1 MYSLITGAS
10 SGIGRAMAKELA
22 KRGSD
27 LILVA
32 RREAELKALKDQI
45 TQQYKVDVVINVKDI
60 SKVENCKQL
69 FSEVL
74 SYQPYFVI
82 NNAGFG
88 RVGLFS
94 EIDLDSELSMIDT
107 NIVAVQVL
115 TKLFVNSMTD
125 GVILNVSSVAGM
137 LPTPLMATYAATKS
151 YVLNFSRA
159 INQELKI
166 SKSKLRVLSLNP
178 GPVITEFGKV
188 AQTTQ
193 KMQGMSAER
202 CAKIAIKGLLKRKSV
217 IVPGFLMK
225 VMRLLVKFLPT
236 GIVMPIAYK
245 IQNKK

>member
-10 SGIGRAMAKELA
+10 SGIGRAMALELA

-32 RREAELKALKDQI
+32 RRETELKALKDQI

-69 FSEVL
+69 HEEVL
-74 SYQPYFVI
+74 KYQPYNVI

-88 RVGLFS
+88 RVGLFK
-94 EIDLDSELSMIDT
+94 EIDLDTELSMIDT

-125 GVILNVSSVAGM
+125 GVILNVSSIAGM

-166 SKSKLRVLSLNP
+166 SKSKLRVISLNP

-217 IVPGFLMK
+217 IVPGFMMK
-225 VMRLLVKFLPT
+225 VMRFLVKFLPI
-236 GIVMPIAYK
+236 GIVMPVAYK